1 MSDNEEAE
9 REGNWFW
16 NNAVERGLGWFATAM
31 RIGGGVARVT
41 PGFIRAPVHWAVVR
55 LSEALNNRLWLDFI
69 EYHMG
74 TVGLMMIQGSDRPQD
89 YDSLQLF
96 FRLGLNVGGGPA
108 FGKRLGYGDDDEDS
122 SFFSNELAAGPRTRT
137 EPPMKSRTNVRIA
150 ETCALLS
157 ILSYRDDDQI
167 VRCMNENP
175 PMLPDVSFLSVHTPQ
190 EGDLAI
196 FIDKDEKWAV
206 FCFRGTEYETL
217 RDWFTSALLNPTT
230 PFPGGSLVRED
241 GTVPRM
247 DEVKVR
253 HRYFTQMLLACR
265 DSRVEEKHMAAAAAG
280 IPRRATRSAFALVEY
295 LCRAGSETKIYFT
308 GHSLGKW
315 TDTFSVCSCTECCL
329 IVTQTVFRS
338 SYRNRRRS
346 GNPFWRIL

>member
-1 MSDNEEAE
+1 MSENEEE
-9 REGNWFW
+9 EETEGNWFW
-16 NNAVERGLGWFATAM
+16 YNFVERGLGWFAAAI
-31 RIGGGVARVT
+31 RLGGGVARIT
-41 PGFIRAPVHWAVVR
+41 PGFIRAPIHWGVVR
-55 LSEALNNRLWLDFI
+55 LSETLNNRLWLDFI

-74 TVGLMMIQGSDRPQD
+74 TAGLMMIKSSDRPQD
-89 YDSLQLF
+89 YDSLRLF
-96 FRLGLNVGGGPA
+96 FRLGLNVGGGPP
-108 FGKRLGYGDDDEDS
+108 FGKHLRYGDDSEDNT
-122 SFFSNELAAGPRTRT
+122 FFSNELAAGPRTST
-137 EPPMKSRTNVRIA
+137 DPPMKSRTNVRIA

-167 VRCMNENP
+167 VRCMNETP

-241 GTVPRM
+241 GTVPRV
-247 DEVKVR
+247 DEVGVR

-265 DSRVEEKHMAAAAAG
+265 DSRVEEQHMAAA
-280 IPRRATRSAFALVEY
+280 PEYRRATTSAFALVEY

-308 GHSLGKW
+308 GHSLGKSI
-315 TDTFSVCSCTECCL
+315 DMFSLCPCT
-329 IVTQTVFRS
+329 VQKAAS
-338 SYRNRRRS
+338 HYM
-346 GNPFWRIL
+346 